1 MESIKLAKKNVKSD
15 VNTANANTGV
25 MIATTNMTT
34 STTAGTKTIIAH
46 NNAFPVFLL
55 RLY

>member
-55 RLY
+55 QLY